1 MYLILVSIFKR
12 KCKNMG
18 LLCTFKIFSQSD
30 KSKDA
35 LFQEL
40 NNKKYFW
47 GDEQNNSFII
57 NELQNSLR
65 LELCWSR
72 LLSAQ
77 MNQIFH

>member
-35 LFQEL
+35 LLQKL
-40 NNKKYFW
+40 KNKNTFW
-47 GDEQNNSFII
+47 GNEQNNSFFI

-65 LELCWSR
+65 LELC
-72 LLSAQ
+72 
-77 MNQIFH
+77 